1 MSIKEKLKHFTG
13 TFKKT
18 FNKTTL
24 VKSEG
29 LSFLASWMTWK
40 SNETCTWFNSF
51 CALHVHNTSQSTVM
65 LLSTSYKINCS
76 IRSKNDRRFY
86 IELTQCLGYATYL
99 NSEYYMASSISY
111 LYQPK
116 TSKCNIIMGHL
127 LEESYLSKVN
137 KGMILTLNNLI
148 FFIIYKINLY
158 LVLSIW

>member
-1 MSIKEKLKHFTG
+1 MSIKERLKHVTG

-40 SNETCTWFNSF
+40 SNEMCTWFNSF
-51 CALHVHNTSQSTVM
+51 YALQVHNTSQSTVM
-65 LLSTSYKINCS
+65 LLNTSYKINCS

-86 IELTQCLGYATYL
+86 IELTQCLGYATY
-99 NSEYYMASSISY
+99 YMASSISY

-116 TSKCNIIMGHL
+116 TSKCNIITGHL

-137 KGMILTLNNLI
+137 KGMTLTLTNLI

-158 LVLSIW
+158 LVLSI